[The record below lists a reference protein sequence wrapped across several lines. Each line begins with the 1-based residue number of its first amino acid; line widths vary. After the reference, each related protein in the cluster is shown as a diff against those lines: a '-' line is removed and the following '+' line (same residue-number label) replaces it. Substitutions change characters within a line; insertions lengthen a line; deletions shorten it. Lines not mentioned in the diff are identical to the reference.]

1 MAGFQQA
8 ANALTGAYGTIAGRV
23 GIYSELVGKNQE
35 LIKKTQAQNEEL
47 EKKNEELEKKNKELE
62 KKNKTINFQ
71 KESMA
76 VGDELISH
84 YMKGSLNLYMRNME
98 HERARASRD
107 IMLDVVY
114 GEKPATTAVPN
125 VKSKEGGK

>member
-8 ANALTGAYGTIAGRV
+8 ANALTGAIGTVGSRV
-23 GIYSELVGKNQE
+23 GIYNELVGKNKEQRE
-35 LIKKTQAQNEEL
+35 QLAKQNEEL
-47 EKKNEELEKKNKELE
+47 NKKNEELEKKNKELE
-62 KKNKTINFQ
+62 EKNKTINFQ

-76 VGDELISH
+76 VGDELLAN

-107 IMLDVVY
+107 IMLDVIY
-114 GEKPATTAVPN
+114 GEKPATKAVPN